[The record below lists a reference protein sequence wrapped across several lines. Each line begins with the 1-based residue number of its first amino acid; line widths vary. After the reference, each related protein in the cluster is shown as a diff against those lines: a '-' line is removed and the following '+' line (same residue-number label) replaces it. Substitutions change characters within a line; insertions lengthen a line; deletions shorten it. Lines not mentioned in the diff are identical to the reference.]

1 MSYILEALKKAEQA
15 RGFGQ
20 VLGIDSPH
28 DQPPPRAP
36 RRWPWVVVA
45 VLLLNALA
53 VAGLWT
59 WWRGG
64 DGTGDSTAPTVRP
77 VEPVVEASP
86 GNLAMPPPVASR
98 PDPAPR
104 AGTAA
109 PPVQPDSA
117 GRPAAEPTPPPPVVT
132 RRPLRPLPLP
142 ETLPISTP
150 APVQGPTP
158 AAAEPPQGREIA
170 APVPRPSGAMTVPAD
185 VVELRAPMPPSPP
198 QAEPAWK
205 SLPLWPLV
213 PERILRQV
221 KERLVLN
228 VHVYSEIPEDRF
240 VLLDMK
246 KFREGEQISEE
257 LRLEEIT
264 REGAILAVP
273 SGRFRLGS
281 R

>member
-20 VLGIDSPH
+20 VPGIDSPH
-28 DQPPPRAP
+28 DPPPPRP
-36 RRWPWVVVA
+36 SRRWPWVVVG

-53 VAGLWT
+53 IAGLWM

-64 DGTGDSTAPTVRP
+64 DGTSAGSTPTARTA
-77 VEPVVEASP
+77 EPIVQGAP
-86 GNLAMPPPVASR
+86 GNVSMPPSLALR
-98 PDPAPR
+98 RD
-104 AGTAA
+104 AA

-117 GRPAAEPTPPPPVVT
+117 GRPAAETTPPPPVVA

-142 ETLPISTP
+142 ETLTTSTP
-150 APVQGPTP
+150 APAQAPT
-158 AAAEPPQGREIA
+158 AAEPRQREEHPA
-170 APVPRPSGAMTVPAD
+170 SARAPSVAQPVAPD
-185 VVELRAPMPPSPP
+185 VVELRAPMPPSLP

-246 KFREGEQISEE
+246 KFREGEQISEG

-273 SGRFRLGS
+273 GGRFRLGS